1 MIEQS
6 LPDGVDIRRD
16 PRTGRPS
23 KVMGEFDMPV
33 GDSMEDS
40 VRGFLQANDER
51 LQLGG
56 VAATLDVVKSVS
68 TPARRIVI
76 MQQKHQGLPILD
88 HTVTVQV
95 DTSNRVRQ
103 VDLAH
108 VPNPTV
114 AEAQGDEKKLT
125 PAQAVKVA
133 TDALGSHTQRAKP
146 DRPKEVYFAAR
157 DGLRR
162 AYVVLVPTVDPP
174 HDWRIVV
181 DAMTGDVLEQRDIAF
196 RLPDGQGLVFDPNPV
211 VTANNNTFRD
221 STATV
226 ASCGFA
232 GTAQATID
240 AQRVTRTLRDLTLAG
255 GVHKLDGP
263 FAKIRNFGNPVTVI
277 PEEATA
283 NAFNYPSNNER
294 FEAVNVYYH
303 LDTIQ
308 RWIQSALGITNAHN
322 SQIEADPHE
331 GSGGAWFSPIDGGL
345 HFGNSGTCQP
355 DRAED
360 GDVMLHEYGHAI
372 QNDQV
377 PGWGVTNPITGRE
390 ETRAMGEGFGDIL
403 ATVFFSDFGG
413 GFQRQTFEDWIFS
426 INGIGGLR
434 RVDGTKVYPGDW
446 AFEEHDDGEIWAAAL
461 WNIFRTIGGDSM
473 NAADR
478 ETARKTLLKTLITSH
493 FSVAANATMPDGAE
507 AFMTTNA
514 ELPDYLGRQLMQSL
528 DSFHARGLLPC
539 SSSADLYIRD
549 AADDT
554 GVDPYVGATFWNS
567 PDLWVRNSD
576 DGLTV
581 HQEPEFGQD
590 NFIYVRVRNR
600 GTATARAFVVTFNVK
615 PWAGVEFTYPS
626 DFIPYVCGTVG
637 FNLAPGASTVVKAR
651 WPAAAVPAIGTHA
664 CLLASVYTPT
674 DTTPAGQHVWDRNNL
689 AQKNMTIVNLIPG
702 DSSVVSFQLGSLVR
716 LEPELVRLEIRRPAG
731 WPTIPVTILHRD
743 PKVVRALHGALSQ
756 VALEPTQ
763 ARPVAV
769 SPSVR
774 FLESVAVEIAAG
786 RTGGAPI
793 RLRLAPDSRLDLGA
807 TEVSPGGANPHNLG
821 TRDADL
827 VSDADGQPA
836 LTFRRGTL
844 VGLPVLLGPRSPL
857 TLGLKI
863 TAPAES
869 KPGDEFLIHLVERNR
884 AGQVIGGISVQVN
897 VVAG

>member
-1 MIEQS
+1 M
-6 LPDGVDIRRD
+6 
-16 PRTGRPS
+16 
-23 KVMGEFDMPV
+23 
-33 GDSMEDS
+33 
-40 VRGFLQANDER
+40 
-51 LQLGG
+51 
-56 VAATLDVVKSVS
+56 
-68 TPARRIVI
+68 
-76 MQQKHQGLPILD
+76 
-88 HTVTVQV
+88 
-95 DTSNRVRQ
+95 
-103 VDLAH
+103 
-108 VPNPTV
+108 
-114 AEAQGDEKKLT
+114 
-125 PAQAVKVA
+125 
-133 TDALGSHTQRAKP
+133 
-146 DRPKEVYFAAR
+146 YFAAR

-196 RLPDGQGLVFDPNPV
+196 HLPDGQGLVFDRNPV
-211 VTANNNTFRD
+211 VTANDNTLRD

-226 ASCGFA
+226 VSCGFA

-240 AQRVTRTLRDLTLAG
+240 AQRVTQTLRDLTLAG

-263 FAKIRNFGNPVTVI
+263 FVKS
-277 PEEATA
+277 ATSA
-283 NAFNYPSNNER
+283 TRSRSSRRRRRQPPSTSEQQR
-294 FEAVNVYYH
+294 AFEAVNVFYH
-303 LDTIQ
+303 VDTIQ

-331 GSGGAWFSPIDGGL
+331 GSGGAWFSTIDGGL

-377 PGWGVTNPITGRE
+377 PGWGVTNPITGRQ

-434 RVDGTKVYPGDW
+434 RVDGTKVYPGDS
-446 AFEEHDDGEIWAAAL
+446 AFQEHDDGEIWSAAL

-473 NAADR
+473 NVADR

-514 ELPDYLGRQLMQSL
+514 ELPDYLGKQLMQSL

-576 DGLTV
+576 DGSTV

-590 NFIYVRVRNR
+590 DFIYARVRNR

-615 PWAGVEFTYPS
+615 PWAGVEFTYPG
-626 DFIPYVCGTVG
+626 DFIPYI
-637 FNLAPGASTVVKAR
+637 LAPSAST
-651 WPAAAVPAIGTHA
+651 WP
-664 CLLASVYTPT
+664 
-674 DTTPAGQHVWDRNNL
+674 
-689 AQKNMTIVNLIPG
+689 
-702 DSSVVSFQLGSLVR
+702 
-716 LEPELVRLEIRRPAG
+716 
-731 WPTIPVTILHRD
+731 
-743 PKVVRALHGALSQ
+743 
-756 VALEPTQ
+756 
-763 ARPVAV
+763 PVA
-769 SPSVR
+769 
-774 FLESVAVEIAAG
+774 
-786 RTGGAPI
+786 
-793 RLRLAPDSRLDLGA
+793 RLS
-807 TEVSPGGANPHNLG
+807 
-821 TRDADL
+821 
-827 VSDADGQPA
+827 
-836 LTFRRGTL
+836 
-844 VGLPVLLGPRSPL
+844 
-857 TLGLKI
+857 
-863 TAPAES
+863 
-869 KPGDEFLIHLVERNR
+869 
-884 AGQVIGGISVQVN
+884 
-897 VVAG
+897 